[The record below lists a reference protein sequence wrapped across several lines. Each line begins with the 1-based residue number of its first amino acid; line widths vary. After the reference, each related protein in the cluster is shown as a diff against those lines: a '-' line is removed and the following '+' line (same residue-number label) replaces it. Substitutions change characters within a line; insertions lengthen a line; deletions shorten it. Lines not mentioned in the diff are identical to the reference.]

1 MPNWV
6 RNRLF
11 FDDPHSKEIADE
23 YIVRDAN
30 GNYNFSLNKIIPMPE
45 ELDIEYGSRSDD
57 GLKLYFTKIEK
68 ELQKEEVERKLKLVE
83 PNIIYNDRS
92 EIFLSD
98 EKVSELKEK
107 YGDDFEKIEELGK
120 KQIDNVEK
128 YGYLNW
134 YKFCVDKWG
143 CKWDGS
149 NTTYDGKV
157 ITFDTP
163 WSPPIPAIK
172 ALAERHPNLRIGL
185 IYSDEC
191 LGNGVGYYLMDKGKL
206 YQEGMFP
213 DQSKWAM
220 EFAIDLWDR
229 KDDFRFD
236 HNLDNFV
243 FKKKRHHHENEKP
256 RNEMEAC

>member
-6 RNRLF
+6 RNKLF
-11 FDDPHSKEIADE
+11 FDGSCSKEIADE
-23 YIVRDAN
+23 YIVKDEN

-45 ELDIEYGSRSDD
+45 ELNIELGSRSDD
-57 GLKLYFTKIEK
+57 GLKLYFTKIQK
-68 ELQKEEVERKLKLVE
+68 ELPKEDVERRLALIE
-83 PNIIYNDRS
+83 HDIIYNDRS

-98 EKVSELKEK
+98 VKVGELKEK
-107 YGDDFEKIEELGK
+107 YGKDFGKVEELGK
-120 KQIDNVEK
+120 KQVENTER
-128 YGYLNW
+128 YGYPNW

-143 CKWDGS
+143 CKWDAS
-149 NTTYDGKV
+149 NTTYDGHT

-163 WSPPIPAIK
+163 WSPPIPVIK
-172 ALAERHPNLRIGL
+172 AMAEKHPSLRIGL

-191 LGNGVGYYLMDKGKL
+191 LGSGVGYYLMDKGKL

-229 KDDFRFD
+229 KGDFTFD
-236 HNLDNFV
+236 PRLDNFV
-243 FKKKRHHHENEKP
+243 LKKRHRHQKDEKGKG
-256 RNEMEAC
+256 EMEAS